1 MKLVAAL
8 DRYYDL
14 DGRLGLPRAGQTG
27 NALIAP
33 PPLALTHAAEP
44 VVPPLPSEVAQSG
57 AQDVEIAGA
66 PVDIARSAGCDGD
79 PPLAPTHAAEPA
91 LPPLPSESHNLAPKT
106 LKSLARLST
115 LHGRSDQM
123 EIRLSPSPTP
133 SPLFRR
139 SRRKLHNSAPKTLKS
154 LARLSTLHGRSDQM
168 EIRLLSPTPS
178 PLFRRSR
185 RKLHDLAPK
194 TLKSQARLSTLHAR
208 SDEPEARR
216 RRIIAGRE
224 AARRSRRTQC
234 ARRSSRLVPLPLYAR
249 GRNDDG
255 LGGAGLALRGCA
267 PRSMRE
273 ALISSPAP
281 PPPAQRGWRC
291 S

>member
-1 MKLVAAL
+1 MAS
-8 DRYYDL
+8 
-14 DGRLGLPRAGQTG
+14 T
-27 NALIAP
+27 
-33 PPLALTHAAEP
+33 T
-44 VVPPLPSEVAQSG
+44 S
-57 AQDVEIAGA
+57 
-66 PVDIARSAGCDGD
+66 
-79 PPLAPTHAAEPA
+79 
-91 LPPLPSESHNLAPKT
+91 
-106 LKSLARLST
+106 RLS
-115 LHGRSDQM
+115 
-123 EIRLSPSPTP
+123 
-133 SPLFRR
+133 
-139 SRRKLHNSAPKTLKS
+139 
-154 LARLSTLHGRSDQM
+154 
-168 EIRLLSPTPS
+168 LSPTPPS
-178 PLFRRSR
+178 PSSRRSR

-267 PRSMRE
+267 PRSLRE

-281 PPPAQRGWRC
+281 PPPAQRGWRFLGEGDVGLEAPAAGEFYDPLEQERRRLLLAHPLFLRLRHRDRDALLDHRLLEGLILGDRVRDQEAAGADVALEADHGGKVAQA
-291 S
+291 SVAMLETEARRTSIEGGELV

>member
-91 LPPLPSESHNLAPKT
+91 LPPLPSEVAQSGAQDVEIACAPIDIARSVGSDGDPPLA
-106 LKSLARLST
+106 LADAEPALPPLPSEVAQFGAQDVEIARAPIDIA
-115 LHGRSDQM
+115 RSV
-123 EIRLSPSPTP
+123 
-133 SPLFRR
+133 
-139 SRRKLHNSAPKTLKS
+139 
-154 LARLSTLHGRSDQM
+154 GSDGDP
-168 EIRLLSPTPS
+168 LSPTPS